1 MTARETKS
9 QLLHQPPKNKKYPTG
24 CVLAFLFSIFIGGCA
39 TTESEKKHPTQEE
52 RESIRKVGVAV
63 DLTEPDFEVM
73 GLASGAAIG
82 LVGGFHPM
90 TWVFGGPFITIPA
103 LAYVGAKCQSE
114 LSSIENPEQYFQETI
129 NRLDLSSR
137 LTEHI
142 LGSLQSGATA
152 NNVLVEVVP
161 SIGQEPRI
169 SYTSNRGF
177 DTLLDLKLH
186 VVMSDTVFVE
196 RCRPKVAIKTSATL
210 HRVSD
215 GAILAQNNF
224 MAEPDELLGKTLTFQ
239 KLLTDQSE
247 LARIVEI
254 CFGNTINWYNNW
266 ILPWLSKPTP

>member
-1 MTARETKS
+1 MTTRETKS
-9 QLLHQPPKNKKYPTG
+9 LLLYQPPKNEKYRAG
-24 CVLAFLFSIFIGGCA
+24 CVLIFLFSLLIGGCA
-39 TTESEKKHPTQEE
+39 TTESEKKQPTQEE
-52 RESIRKVGVAV
+52 RESIRKIGVAV
-63 DLTEPDFEVM
+63 ELAEPDFEVM

-103 LAYVGAKCQSE
+103 FAYLGAKCQSE
-114 LSSIENPEQYFQETI
+114 LSSIENPEKYFQEVI

-137 LTEHI
+137 LKEHI

-152 NNVLVEVVP
+152 NNVLAEVVP
-161 SIGQEPRI
+161 SIGHESRM
-169 SYTSNRGF
+169 SSASSGGF
-177 DTLLDLKLH
+177 DTLLYLKLR
-186 VVMSDTVFVE
+186 VVMSDNVVVS
-196 RCRPKVAIKTSATL
+196 RCRPTVAIETTATL
-210 HRVSD
+210 ERVSD
-215 GAILAQNNF
+215 GSILAQNKF
-224 MAEPDELLGKTLTFQ
+224 MTEPDESLETTMTFQ